1 MKRTDRSVSEAL
13 RDVWAWK
20 EAIYSDVKDLPVE
33 KALTA
38 ILDLAQ
44 QSSAGA
50 KPSRP
55 FRRTCKKT
63 VAK

>member
-1 MKRTDRSVSEAL
+1 MKRTDRNVSKAL

-33 KALTA
+33 KALTT

-50 KPSRP
+50 KPSRQ
-55 FRRTCKKT
+55 FRQTRKKP
-63 VAK
+63 VA

>member
-1 MKRTDRSVSEAL
+1 MKRTDRNVSKAL

-33 KALTA
+33 KALTT

-50 KPSRP
+50 KPGRQ
-55 FRRTCKKT
+55 FRQARKKP
-63 VAK
+63 VA